1 MFGMKSAADW
11 SESFPD
17 SFAARK
23 GTIGES
29 LNPSTEAIKLILALN
44 QDPDIFWLFTTSD
57 KILLLPFLFGSE
69 SNPSL
74 VDSSGI
80 LSDYRLML
88 MTPPDI
94 DGQES
99 GAWPLAELMSN
110 DQKTI
115 VARVLESI
123 EEWDA
128 HDMNYPNWVARQEY
142 WSQFL

>member
-17 SFAARK
+17 SFAPRK
-23 GTIGES
+23 GIIGES
-29 LNPSTEAIKLILALN
+29 LNPSTEVIKLILTLN
-44 QDPDIFWLFTTSD
+44 EDPDIFWLFTTSD
-57 KILLLPFLFGSE
+57 KILLLPFLFGAE

-94 DGQES
+94 EGQES
-99 GAWPLAELMSN
+99 GTWPIAEQMSN
-110 DQKTI
+110 DQKRI
-115 VARVLESI
+115 LARVLESI

-128 HDMNYPNWVARQEY
+128 HDLNYPNWVARQEY